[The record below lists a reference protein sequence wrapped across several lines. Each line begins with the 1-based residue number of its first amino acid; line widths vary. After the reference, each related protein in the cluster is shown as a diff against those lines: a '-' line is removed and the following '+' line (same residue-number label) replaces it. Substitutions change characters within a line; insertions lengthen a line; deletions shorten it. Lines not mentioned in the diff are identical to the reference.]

1 MLTLARSA
9 CSLLLVFL
17 AGCGGPTR
25 ESLAE
30 DGITVL
36 EQLTTAF
43 SGIKDEATA
52 KAALPQIEKAV
63 AKMIDVKARTES
75 LPEPTPEEA
84 MELAKKMGE
93 RGTAAGMKWMETM
106 QSLERLESDPKI
118 GPVLKPV
125 LERLK
130 KVQ

>member
-1 MLTLARSA
+1 MLTPARSA
-9 CSLLLVFL
+9 CILLLTFL
-17 AGCGGPTR
+17 AGCGSPTR

-30 DGITVL
+30 DGIKVL

-52 KAALPQIEKAV
+52 KSALPQIEKAL
-63 AKMIDVKARTES
+63 ATMIDLKARTES

-93 RGTAAGMKWMETM
+93 RGTAAGMKWVETM
-106 QSLERLESDPKI
+106 QNLERLQSDAKI
-118 GPVLKPV
+118 AAVLNPVV
-125 LERLK
+125 ERLK